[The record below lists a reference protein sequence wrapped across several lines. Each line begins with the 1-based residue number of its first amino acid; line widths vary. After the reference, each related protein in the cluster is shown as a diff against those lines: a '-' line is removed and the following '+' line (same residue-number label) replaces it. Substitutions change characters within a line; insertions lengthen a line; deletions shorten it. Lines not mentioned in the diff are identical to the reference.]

1 MENDV
6 ASFRNKKLNG
16 KASDKEIFFDN
27 DNEQLQ
33 KIPVIA
39 KR

>member
-1 MENDV
+1 MENGV
-6 ASFRNKKLNG
+6 ASLRNKKLKGN
-16 KASDKEIFFDN
+16 ASDKEIFHN